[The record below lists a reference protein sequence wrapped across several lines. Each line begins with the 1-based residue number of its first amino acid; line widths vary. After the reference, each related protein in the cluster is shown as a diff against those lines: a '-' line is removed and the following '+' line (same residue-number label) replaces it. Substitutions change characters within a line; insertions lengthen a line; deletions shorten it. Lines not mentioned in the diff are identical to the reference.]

1 MTTKGIDLNATSVAG
16 AHSEGKSARSESG
29 QSGSSDGKTDQ
40 PLEGKGPKEKVRARQ
55 GSALPSKEVLLR
67 RPVSEDGAGV
77 HHLISRCPPLDENSI
92 YCNLLQASHFADTSV
107 AAHWEGEGNGELAGF
122 VSGYLVP
129 ERPDTL
135 FIWQV
140 AVAEEAR
147 GLGLAGRM
155 IREILRRPACAQVRH
170 LETTITPDNTASWA
184 LFRGL
189 ARRLDTGCAES
200 VMFDRER
207 HFRGRH
213 DSEML
218 LRIGPFSPTAVA
230 G

>member
-1 MTTKGIDLNATSVAG
+1 MTKGIDLSATSVA
-16 AHSEGKSARSESG
+16 KS
-29 QSGSSDGKTDQ
+29 QSGSSESKTEES
-40 PLEGKGPKEKVRARQ
+40 PEEKVTARRGEANERANNRE
-55 GSALPSKEVLLR
+55 ALLR
-67 RPVSEDGAGV
+67 RPVSEDGANV
-77 HHLISRCPPLDENSI
+77 HRLISRCPPLDENSI

-107 AAHWEGEGNGELAGF
+107 CAEVDGELAGF

-135 FIWQV
+135 FVWQV
-140 AVAEEAR
+140 AVAEAGR
-147 GLGLAGRM
+147 GQGLAGRM
-155 IREILRRPACAQVRH
+155 IREILRRPACAQVRY
-170 LETTITPDNTASWA
+170 LETTITPDNEASWA

-189 ARRLDTGCAES
+189 ARKLGTSIAES

-207 HFRGRH
+207 HFQGHH

-218 LRIGPFSPTAVA
+218 LRIGPFSESAEP

>member
-1 MTTKGIDLNATSVAG
+1 MTKGIDLSATSVA
-16 AHSEGKSARSESG
+16 KS
-29 QSGSSDGKTDQ
+29 QSGSSESKTEES
-40 PLEGKGPKEKVRARQ
+40 PEEKVEARR
-55 GSALPSKEVLLR
+55 GLADEPADKKEALLR
-67 RPVSEDGAGV
+67 RPVSEDGADV
-77 HHLISRCPPLDENSI
+77 HRLISRCPPLDENSI

-107 AAHWEGEGNGELAGF
+107 AAEVDGELAGF
-122 VSGYLVP
+122 VSGYLIP

-140 AVAEEAR
+140 AVAEAGR
-147 GLGLAGRM
+147 GQGLAGRM
-155 IREILRRPACAQVRH
+155 IREILRRPACAQVRY
-170 LETTITPDNTASWA
+170 LETTITPDNEASWA

-189 ARRLDTGCAES
+189 ARKLDTQCAES

-218 LRIGPFSPTAVA
+218 LRIGPFSESAVT

>member
-1 MTTKGIDLNATSVAG
+1 MSATSVTTPQSG
-16 AHSEGKSARSESG
+16 GSES
-29 QSGSSDGKTDQ
+29 KTEE
-40 PLEGKGPKEKVRARQ
+40 PPEEKVQARQ
-55 GSALPSKEVLLR
+55 ESAKREVLLR
-67 RPVSEDGAGV
+67 RPVSEDGADV
-77 HHLISRCPPLDENSI
+77 HRLISRCPPLDENSL
-92 YCNLLQASHFADTSV
+92 YCNLLHSSHFAATSV
-107 AAHWEGEGNGELAGF
+107 AAQWEGAGEEKGELAGF

-135 FIWQV
+135 FVWQV

-155 IREILRRPACAQVRH
+155 IRDILGRPSCAQVRY
-170 LETTITPDNTASWA
+170 LETTITPGNEASWA

-189 ARRLDTGCAES
+189 ARKLDTGCAES

-218 LRIGPFSPTAVA
+218 LRIGPFSGSAIR

>member
-1 MTTKGIDLNATSVAG
+1 MSATSVT
-16 AHSEGKSARSESG
+16 KS
-29 QSGSSDGKTDQ
+29 QSGSSESKTEES
-40 PLEGKGPKEKVRARQ
+40 PEEKVTARQ
-55 GSALPSKEVLLR
+55 DSATREALLR
-67 RPVSEDGAGV
+67 RPVSEDGADV
-77 HHLISRCPPLDENSI
+77 HRLISQCPPLDENSI

-107 AAHWEGEGNGELAGF
+107 AAEIDGALAGF

-135 FIWQV
+135 FVWQV
-140 AVAEEAR
+140 AVAEAGR
-147 GLGLAGRM
+147 GQGLAGRM
-155 IREILRRPACAQVRH
+155 IREILSRPACAAVRY
-170 LETTITPDNTASWA
+170 LETTITPDNEASWA

-189 ARRLDTGCAES
+189 ARRLGAECGDS

-207 HFRGRH
+207 HFQGRH

-218 LRIGPFSPTAVA
+218 LRIGPFSQAAVD

>member
-1 MTTKGIDLNATSVAG
+1 MTKGIDLSATSVA
-16 AHSEGKSARSESG
+16 KS
-29 QSGSSDGKTDQ
+29 QSGSSESKTEES
-40 PLEGKGPKEKVRARQ
+40 PEEKVEARR
-55 GSALPSKEVLLR
+55 GLADEPADKKEALLR
-67 RPVSEDGAGV
+67 RPVSEDGADV
-77 HHLISRCPPLDENSI
+77 HRLISRCPPLDENSI

-107 AAHWEGEGNGELAGF
+107 SAEVDGELAGF
-122 VSGYLVP
+122 VSGYLIP

-140 AVAEEAR
+140 AVAEAGR
-147 GLGLAGRM
+147 GQGLAGRM
-155 IREILRRPACAQVRH
+155 IREILRRPACAQVRY
-170 LETTITPDNTASWA
+170 LETTITPDNEASWA

-189 ARRLDTGCAES
+189 ARKLDTQCAES

-218 LRIGPFSPTAVA
+218 LRIGPFSESAVT

>member
-1 MTTKGIDLNATSVAG
+1 MTKGIDLNATSVSKPQSG
-16 AHSEGKSARSESG
+16 NSESSTEESPEGK
-29 QSGSSDGKTDQ
+29 
-40 PLEGKGPKEKVRARQ
+40 VNARQ
-55 GSALPSKEVLLR
+55 GAAKREALLR
-67 RPVSEDGAGV
+67 TPDSTDGAAV
-77 HHLISRCPPLDENSI
+77 HQLISRCPPLDENSI

-107 AAHWEGEGNGELAGF
+107 AAEVDGELAGF
-122 VSGYLVP
+122 VSGYIVP
-129 ERPDTL
+129 ARPDTL

-155 IREILRRPACAQVRH
+155 IREILRRPACAQVRF
-170 LETTITPDNTASWA
+170 LETTITPDNDASWA

-189 ARRLDTGCAES
+189 ARKLETEVNES

-218 LRIGPFSPTAVA
+218 LRIGPFTASGASAGEVA

>member
-1 MTTKGIDLNATSVAG
+1 MTKGIDLSATSVA
-16 AHSEGKSARSESG
+16 KS
-29 QSGSSDGKTDQ
+29 QSGSSESKTEES
-40 PLEGKGPKEKVRARQ
+40 PEEKVEARR
-55 GSALPSKEVLLR
+55 GLADEPADKKEALLR
-67 RPVSEDGAGV
+67 RPVSEDGADV
-77 HHLISRCPPLDENSI
+77 HRLISRCPPLDENSI
-92 YCNLLQASHFADTSV
+92 YCNLLQVSHFADTSV
-107 AAHWEGEGNGELAGF
+107 AAEVDGELAGF
-122 VSGYLVP
+122 VSGYLIP

-140 AVAEEAR
+140 AVAEAGR
-147 GLGLAGRM
+147 GQGLAGRM
-155 IREILRRPACAQVRH
+155 IREILRRPACAQVRY
-170 LETTITPDNTASWA
+170 LETTITPDNEASWA

-189 ARRLDTGCAES
+189 ARKLDTQCAES

-218 LRIGPFSPTAVA
+218 LRIGPFSESAVT